1 MYTAQMKVADI
12 YEREGKSGNMQ
23 FIVLD
28 TELRDDNDELAV
40 ISRTNIIIYRAL

>member
-1 MYTAQMKVADI
+1 
-12 YEREGKSGNMQ
+12 MQ

-40 ISRTNIIIYRAL
+40 ISRTNIIYRAL